1 MVNDVIADFLSRIRN
16 AQQRKKE
23 IVEIQ
28 SSKMV
33 ESLAKILK
41 EEGFVSNYGVKEVDG
56 RNVLSVELKYD
67 KKGRPAISELKRVSK
82 PGVRKYRGYKE
93 LKPVMNGMGI
103 SILSTPKGVITGKQA
118 ISHKVGGE
126 YICDIW

>member
-23 IVEIQ
+23 TVEVQ
-28 SSKMV
+28 NTKML

-41 EEGFVSNYGVKEVDG
+41 DEGFVNNYEIKEYG
-56 RNVLSVELKYD
+56 SQRILSIELKYGVN
-67 KKGRPAISELKRVSK
+67 GRPAISELKRVSK
-82 PGVRKYRGYKE
+82 PGVRRYRGYKE
-93 LKPVMNGMGI
+93 LKPVMNGLGI
-103 SILSTPKGVITGKQA
+103 SILSTPKGVMTGKQA
-118 ISHKVGGE
+118 IALKVGGE